1 MTRSA
6 RTLLMAGGRPE
17 ERGAAS
23 KPRNSLPACTPL
35 LAGCLITALLLGSSL
50 VLQGCAPAARQAH
63 NTGVYLL
70 IDTSGTYNKQV
81 NKAEQI
87 ILFALS
93 RLQPSDSIAVARI
106 DTGSFSEKNIIAK
119 ATFDDRPTTAN
130 QQKRAFASRVA
141 KFIDDSQPAPY
152 TDITGGLLQAIEFLR
167 EKDPGRKEILI
178 FSDLKEELAK
188 GYVRDNLAL
197 DFKGFDVVALNVTKL
212 RTDNFDPREYLTRL
226 DTWRDKVEKG
236 GGHWRVIN
244 DLDRLDGLL

>member
-1 MTRSA
+1 MRRMLSVT
-6 RTLLMAGGRPE
+6 GIP
-17 ERGAAS
+17 
-23 KPRNSLPACTPL
+23 PTPL
-35 LAGCLITALLLGSSL
+35 GSRTRTALLLTAALFLGSCSTAS
-50 VLQGCAPAARQAH
+50 VPR

-81 NKAEQI
+81 TKAEQI

-93 RLQPSDSIAVARI
+93 RLQPADSIAVARI

-119 ATFDDRPTTAN
+119 ATFDERPTTAN
-130 QQKRAFASRVA
+130 QQKRAFASRVE
-141 KFIDDSQPAPY
+141 KFIDESNPAPY
-152 TDITGGLLQAIEFLR
+152 TDITGGLLQAIEFLK

-178 FSDLKEELAK
+178 FSDMKEELAK
-188 GYVRDNLAL
+188 GYVRDNLPL

-212 RTDNFDPREYLTRL
+212 RSDNFDPREYLSRL
-226 DTWRDKVEKG
+226 DSWRVKVEKG